1 LKQYFSYIVVVTF
14 IGGGNLSTQWKPLT
28 CHKSLEMLS
37 HNSRQV
43 RLANNKTNYILHEY
57 FNGHGIQMTV
67 IGNRSPVQQLQI
79 KFENVCINKKKM
91 KKNAMTIEIL
101 M

>member
-1 LKQYFSYIVVVTF
+1 
-14 IGGGNLSTQWKPLT
+14 
-28 CHKSLEMLS
+28 
-37 HNSRQV
+37 
-43 RLANNKTNYILHEY
+43 
-57 FNGHGIQMTV
+57 MTV